1 MTLSVVNRHET
12 QAVPVRIDIAGGKYT
27 LADGYELSAS
37 SMLASNSVARP
48 TEECVHTR
56 QLTAEGEI
64 SAREFP
70 PRSITLLVFE
80 KRNTK

>member
-1 MTLSVVNRHET
+1 VNRHET

-27 LADGYELSAS
+27 LADGYELSVS

-56 QLTAEGEI
+56 RLPAEGEI